1 MIRVHGPGAI
11 GVLMI
16 TLHIQSPTMRPMC
29 GVLRQLLSFLLMF
42 NRNVA
47 FQSVKNCSCWRKNMY
62 SSSKAFFHIIMLQ
75 SLTAMNAKDIGV
87 LIRLLYVTPG
97 KAKDIFTVLPIS
109 KQATCKWTKKRE
121 VWPIQGVKCRLG
133 RGLCQRPSS
142 FIHNT
147 FVCLSLVNVHI
158 HSPT

>member
-1 MIRVHGPGAI
+1 
-11 GVLMI
+11 
-16 TLHIQSPTMRPMC
+16 
-29 GVLRQLLSFLLMF
+29 
-42 NRNVA
+42 
-47 FQSVKNCSCWRKNMY
+47 
-62 SSSKAFFHIIMLQ
+62 MLQ

-87 LIRLLYVTPG
+87 LIRLLYVTPD

-109 KQATCKWTKKRE
+109 KQAKWTKKRE
-121 VWPIQGVKCRLG
+121 VWPIQGVQCCLG

-142 FIHNT
+142 FIHYT